1 MRRAAPPGLRL
12 DPAQSPSIARI
23 VPGPRGLR
31 LERAEVRGAD
41 VDPIHELSPI
51 AGAPFRADAVA
62 AVAGGR
68 MALVA
73 TDGVAASVGLP
84 EVRVVHDRR
93 PPGLDAITGA
103 AGANAGLVRVAG
115 AWRAVVLPSLGDL
128 VADLGSGP
136 VAIRGDGRRVA
147 HLAGGAI
154 VERAVPEGE
163 IVSETPGAAEALC
176 FTEQGALLAAHGAAI
191 GPPGLA
197 PGDGPPITR
206 LVAASG
212 APRACSIDAGG
223 AITVWDTDALVPL
236 SRLESPVEG
245 LALTGMSPEGD
256 RVVLCGG
263 AGLALSVVLRTSTGR
278 VAAWI
283 DGARGLDLLPDD
295 SGIVICGDFGV
306 VLLNRPREVS

>member
-1 MRRAAPPGLRL
+1 MRRGAPAGLRL
-12 DPAQSPSIARI
+12 DPAQSPPIARI
-23 VPGPRGLR
+23 VSGPRGLR

-51 AGAPFRADAVA
+51 AGVPFRADSIA
-62 AVAGGR
+62 AVASGR

-84 EVRVVHDRR
+84 EVQVVHDRR
-93 PPGLDAITGA
+93 PPGLDAIVGA
-103 AGANAGLVRVAG
+103 AGANAGLLRVGG

-128 VADLGSGP
+128 VADLGTGP

-147 HLAGGAI
+147 HVAGGAI
-154 VERAVPEGE
+154 VERAVPDGE
-163 IVSETPGAAEALC
+163 VAGEVAGAAEALC
-176 FTEQGALLAAHGAAI
+176 FTDEGALLAASGGAI

-197 PGDGPPITR
+197 PGDAPPITT
-206 LVAASG
+206 LVAAAG
-212 APRACSIDAGG
+212 APRACSIDAAG
-223 AITVWDTDALVPL
+223 AITVWDTHAFVPL
-236 SRLESPVEG
+236 ARLERPVEG

-295 SGIVICGDFGV
+295 SGIVVCGDFGV
-306 VLLNRPREVS
+306 VLLNRPREAS